1 MQLIDGRIKWLKDI
15 MNRGMNEW
23 HFKRPDLTPYSWMID
38 KIIRCMIRHA
48 ASHSSIQTLKRPII
62 QESKQLNVLTNVFV
76 AGYPANQ
83 SANQMYHQRYV

>member
-1 MQLIDGRIKWLKDI
+1 
-15 MNRGMNEW
+15 
-23 HFKRPDLTPYSWMID
+23 
-38 KIIRCMIRHA
+38 MIRHA